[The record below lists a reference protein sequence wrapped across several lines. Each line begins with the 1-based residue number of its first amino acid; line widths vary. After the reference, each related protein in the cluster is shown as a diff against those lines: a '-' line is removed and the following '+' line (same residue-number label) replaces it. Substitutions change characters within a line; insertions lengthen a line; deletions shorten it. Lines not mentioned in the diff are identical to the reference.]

1 MLYEAQQ
8 KVTRLERECRKQSE
22 LLEVQEFKIER
33 IEEAKGEVK
42 ARFTAKEAEA
52 EAATARVNELEKEV
66 ESL

>member
-1 MLYEAQQ
+1 M
-8 KVTRLERECRKQSE
+8 
-22 LLEVQEFKIER
+22 QEFKIER